1 MSFPSRGSRAGVHRR
16 KVHASPAPRWRLM
29 TRRILSRRQLLCG
42 VALVALGSPAMAD
55 NIDTTTAWTGTS
67 SIDPWG
73 ANAGVTPTYGQ
84 TITPTANQTI
94 LSGFTF
100 ELARESGTAPQFQA
114 YVYQFNSTTHLIVGP
129 ALFTSGVMTAPS
141 GTTFSAVTISTGSI
155 ALTAGLQYVLFLSTA
170 ATTGQA
176 AASYKFGQLT
186 NATTYAGG
194 QFVFNNT
201 ATFAGLSTVPW
212 TTSQPNDLA
221 FIALLTSGP
230 GFLSPLLPAGAP
242 LNPTHVAAGI
252 DNAIAGGA
260 TLPAGFNGLFLLTP
274 TQLVGA
280 LNQLTGENNTQAQQ
294 GSFQITNSF
303 LSLLTDPFTAN
314 RGMGSAMGFAPE
326 RGSRLPPA
334 IASAYGMV
342 TKAPP
347 PVISYAPR
355 WDVWGAAFGGGNR
368 TSGDPTVVG
377 SHDTTS
383 NVGGVAAG
391 ADYRLSPDALV
402 GFSLAGGATS
412 WSLSGSNGGGR
423 SDVFL
428 AGLYGAKQFGA
439 AYVSG
444 AFSYSNYWMSTFRTV
459 TVAGVDQLR
468 ADFNAQNF
476 GGRLEGGYHLPTQ
489 WMAVQ
494 WTPYAAVQ
502 AQSFRTPSY
511 GEIATS
517 GSNQFALTYNGRTA
531 TAVRGEL
538 GVRTDKT
545 FAVADGSQINL
556 FAKLAWAHDEIS
568 DPNLNVSFIGLP
580 TASFAVNGATPA
592 HDLALVTAGSEWRFT
607 SNVTVLA
614 KFDGEFANRS
624 QTYSGTARLR
634 YTW

>member
-1 MSFPSRGSRAGVHRR
+1 MLARQ
-16 KVHASPAPRWRLM
+16 RL
-29 TRRILSRRQLLCG
+29 LSG
-42 VALVALGSPAMAD
+42 VALLALSSPALAA
-55 NIDTTTAWTGTS
+55 NIDTTPGWNGVNS
-67 SIDPWG
+67 VSPWG
-73 ANAGVTPTYGQ
+73 VTDTATYGQ
-84 TITPTANQTI
+84 TITPLANQTI
-94 LSGFTF
+94 LTSFTF
-100 ELARESGTAPQFQA
+100 ELARSSGTAPQYQA
-114 YVYQFNSTTHLIVGP
+114 YVYQWDRVNNRIVGT
-129 ALFTSGVMTAPS
+129 ALYSSGFLTAPS
-141 GTTFSAVTISTGSI
+141 GTGFTAVTINTGSI
-155 ALTAGLQYVLFLSTA
+155 VLTPGQQYVLFLSTSK
-170 ATTGQA
+170 GQPQSA
-176 AASYKFGQLT
+176 AAYNWGQLANNT
-186 NATTYAGG
+186 AYAGG
-194 QFVFNNT
+194 QFVFNNNG
-201 ATFAGLSTVPW
+201 ANFASLSTSTW
-212 TTSQPNDLA
+212 STQALDLA
-221 FIALLTSGP
+221 FMATLFGLLSPTLPQGTAINPGNVAGAVDGALLAGGTLSP
-230 GFLSPLLPAGAP
+230 GFL
-242 LNPTHVAAGI
+242 
-252 DNAIAGGA
+252 
-260 TLPAGFNGLFLLTP
+260 GLFTLTP
-274 TQLVGA
+274 AQLAAA

-326 RGSRLPPA
+326 RGSQLPPA

-347 PVISYAPR
+347 PVVSYAPR

-391 ADYRLSPDALV
+391 ADYRLAPDALV

-444 AFSYSNYWMSTFRTV
+444 AFSYSNYWMSTDRTV
-459 TVAGVDQLR
+459 TVAGVDQLH

-489 WMAVQ
+489 WLAVR

-517 GSNQFALTYNGRTA
+517 GSNQFALTFNGRTA

-538 GVRTDKT
+538 GGRTDKT
-545 FAVADGSQINL
+545 IAISDGSQINL

>member
-1 MSFPSRGSRAGVHRR
+1 MARR
-16 KVHASPAPRWRLM
+16 V
-29 TRRILSRRQLLCG
+29 LSRRQLLCG
-42 VALVALGSPAMAD
+42 VALLALGSPAMAQ
-55 NIDTTTAWTGTS
+55 NINTIQAWDGS
-67 SIDPWG
+67 FSIDPWG

-84 TITPTANQTI
+84 TITPTAGQTT
-94 LSGFTF
+94 LNGFTF
-100 ELARESGTAPQFQA
+100 ELARESGTAPQFRA
-114 YVYQFNSTTHLIVGP
+114 YVYQFNTATRLIIGP

-186 NATTYAGG
+186 NTTTYAGG

-201 ATFAGLSTVPW
+201 VTFAGLSTVPW

-221 FIALLTSGP
+221 FIALLMSGP
-230 GFLSPLLPAGAP
+230 GFLSPLLPPGAAI
-242 LNPTHVAAGI
+242 NPTNVAAGI
-252 DNAIAGGA
+252 DRAIAGGSI
-260 TLPAGFNGLFLLTP
+260 LPAGFNGLFLLTP

-280 LNQLTGENNTQAQQ
+280 LNQLSGETNTQAQQ
-294 GSFQITNSF
+294 GAFQITNSF

-326 RGSRLPPA
+326 RGSTLPPTL
-334 IASAYGMV
+334 ASAYGML

-347 PVISYAPR
+347 PVVSYVPR
-355 WDVWGAAFGGGNR
+355 WDVWGAAFGGSNT
-368 TSGDPTVVG
+368 TSGNAVVG

-383 NVGGVAAG
+383 NVGGFASG

-412 WSLSGSNGGGR
+412 WSLAGGFGGGR

-428 AGLYGAKQFGA
+428 AGLYGAKQFGP
-439 AYVSG
+439 AYATA
-444 AFSYSNYWMSTFRTV
+444 AFSYSNYWMSTSRNV
-459 TVAGVDQLR
+459 TVAGIDQLQ
-468 ADFNAQNF
+468 ANFDAQDF
-476 GGRLEGGYHLPTQ
+476 GGRLEGGYHLPTR

-494 WTPYAAVQ
+494 WTPYAAIQV
-502 AQSFRTPSY
+502 QSFRTPSY
-511 GEIATS
+511 GEVVAA
-517 GSNQFALTYNGRTA
+517 GSPQFALTYNGRTA

-538 GVRTDKT
+538 GGRVDKT
-545 FAVADGSQINL
+545 FALDNGTQLNL
-556 FAKLAWAHDEIS
+556 FGKVAWAHDEIS
-568 DPNLNVSFIGLP
+568 GPGLNVSFIGLP
-580 TASFAVNGATPA
+580 IASFAVNGAAPPK
-592 HDLALVTAGSEWRFT
+592 DLALLSAGSEWRLA
-607 SNVTVLA
+607 SNISVLA
-614 KFDGEFANRS
+614 KFDGEFANQS